1 MALYDY
7 SYCDEICHKIKYL
20 MSEKNGITDSGNHN
34 FARNRIYSYD
44 SLSIEKILTFHNIIM
59 LIKSVVKKN
68 KNEYYHNIFLDK
80 GL

>member
-20 MSEKNGITDSGNHN
+20 MSEKNGITDSVNHN
-34 FARNRIYSYD
+34 FARNRICSYD

>member
-7 SYCDEICHKIKYL
+7 SYCDEICHKIEYL
-20 MSEKNGITDSGNHN
+20 MSEKNGIIDSVNHN

>member
-7 SYCDEICHKIKYL
+7 SYCDEICHKIEYL
-20 MSEKNGITDSGNHN
+20 MSEKNGITDSVNHN

>member
-7 SYCDEICHKIKYL
+7 SYCDEICHKIEYL
-20 MSEKNGITDSGNHN
+20 MSEKNGITDSVNHN

-68 KNEYYHNIFLDK
+68 KNEYYDNIFLDK